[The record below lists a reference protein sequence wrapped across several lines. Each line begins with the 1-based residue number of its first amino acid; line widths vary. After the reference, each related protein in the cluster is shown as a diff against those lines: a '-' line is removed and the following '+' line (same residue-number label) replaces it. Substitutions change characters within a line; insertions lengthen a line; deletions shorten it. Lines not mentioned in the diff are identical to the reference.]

1 MTVTAPTKTHVDTAL
16 ENVRSAMSEHE
27 VDALLVTYP
36 PNVRYLTG
44 FSSPE
49 DASVLVLPDR
59 AVMLTDGRYTA
70 QAQEEALLPYEIV
83 TSADSRIADLS
94 TGLRLGVEAEHMTL
108 KRNRELTEKLGRSEE
123 HTSEL
128 QSRENLVC

>member
-1 MTVTAPTKTHVDTAL
+1 PAVGRRGREGAVRRQHEAEQRRGAAGPDRRGWRLDRRCQPGGRRPARHDPRDAARRARRDRGGYEMTVTAPTKTHVDTAL

-49 DASVLVLPDR
+49 DA
-59 AVMLTDGRYTA
+59 
-70 QAQEEALLPYEIV
+70 
-83 TSADSRIADLS
+83 
-94 TGLRLGVEAEHMTL
+94 
-108 KRNRELTEKLGRSEE
+108 
-123 HTSEL
+123 
-128 QSRENLVC
+128 